1 MANSYPLALV
11 SSPAQFA
18 DQDVEHQPG
27 KEDIQVQQMN
37 IFMED
42 DSNEVV
48 FGEADD
54 ALDDEYPG
62 MDDEPDLDDLD
73 NDEE

>member
-1 MANSYPLALV
+1 
-11 SSPAQFA
+11 
-18 DQDVEHQPG
+18 
-27 KEDIQVQQMN
+27 MN

-42 DSNEVV
+42 DSTEVI
-48 FGEADD
+48 FGEGDD
-54 ALDDEYPG
+54 SLDDEYPG